1 MSGSSGSGASA
12 SDDPGVRLVRGR
24 LLAARPPLDQRCAAL
39 ITQVR
44 ANCPGV
50 IPDEPLTAGTPSPPV
65 PVDGREYGVLVQVAA
80 RQGMAMAAL
89 GRLPAD
95 DAELPGV
102 VVWENGGAALAVGLD
117 ELAVEVT
124 DGEILVTVPVFCDQL
139 PDRRAEVRIL
149 FAVGSPERPAGLLA
163 ATPAEPRGPRAVVA
177 AWGEQLTAL
186 AWQALLDTASG
197 VAGSAGTDTD
207 GTPLVATAF
216 AAGAGS
222 IEVQPQARHPFDR
235 LPGPR
240 AVVR

>member
-1 MSGSSGSGASA
+1 VGG
-12 SDDPGVRLVRGR
+12 DPDAPIVRGR
-24 LLAARPPLDQRCAAL
+24 LLATRPPLDERCAAL
-39 ITQVR
+39 IKRVR
-44 ANCPGV
+44 AICPGV

-65 PVDGREYGVLVQVAA
+65 PVDGKEYGVLVQVAA
-80 RQGMAMAAL
+80 RQGVAIAAL
-89 GRLPAD
+89 GRLPAG

-102 VVWENGGAALAVGLD
+102 VVWENGGASLAVGLD

-139 PDRRAEVRIL
+139 PDRRAEVKIL
-149 FAVGSPERPAGLLA
+149 FAVGSRARPAGLLA
-163 ATPAEPRGPRAVVA
+163 ATPAEPRGPRVVIA